1 MSTADLFVEA
11 VDTAVRLFYAGA
23 AWVVLTAAVATLALY
38 AVVTV
43 VWWVVCGLWRSARA
57 AWARVRPCVPASRP
71 ESPPRLP
78 LAVRGAPG
86 LSAARTERSAPSWAR
101 TEPHRYDN
109 AA

>member
-1 MSTADLFVEA
+1 MNARLFVEA

-38 AVVTV
+38 AVAAV
-43 VWWVVCGLWRSARA
+43 VWWVLCGLWRSARA
-57 AWARVRPCVPASRP
+57 VWARVRSRVPVSRP
-71 ESPPRLP
+71 ESPSRLP
-78 LAVRGAPG
+78 CAVRGAPEP
-86 LSAARTERSAPSWAR
+86 STARTERPAPSWAR

>member
-1 MSTADLFVEA
+1 MSNADLLVEA

-38 AVVTV
+38 AGAVIAWGICRW
-43 VWWVVCGLWRSARA
+43 VWKAVRA
-57 AWARVRPCVPASRP
+57 ACAPAGGLRGP
-71 ESPPRLP
+71 LRLP
-78 LAVRGAPG
+78 RRLPTPPVPSGGRTAP
-86 LSAARTERSAPSWAR
+86 RAPSWAR